1 MNLRNWNK
9 EHSLGLLIGILGPL
23 IAIPIVVGILSLAQ
37 SYGYSAMWD
46 MFQGNRT
53 VMSKVISLSIIV
65 NLGLFYLFLNKEKYN
80 YAMGIILGSFV
91 YLPVILYLNFIA

>member
-9 EHSLGLLIGILGPL
+9 EHTLGLLLGILGP
-23 IAIPIVVGILSLAQ
+23 IVAIPMVVGILSLAQ

-46 MFQGNRT
+46 MFQGNRA

-80 YAMGIILGSFV
+80 YAMGIILGSFI